1 MKINKI
7 CVLGAGT
14 MGSQIAALLS
24 SLGFKTYLL
33 DIVPKEGKDRNKIV
47 KDAIQRLK
55 KQFPPPLYL
64 PEFADDIEIGNFED
78 NLEIVKKV
86 DWIIEAVVENLE
98 IKKNLFKKVENFY
111 KEGTIVTT
119 NTSGLP
125 LKEISSDFKKE
136 MKRNFFGTHFFNPP
150 RFMKLLEIIP
160 GPETDKN
167 ILEEFKKFA
176 ERKLGKGIVIAKDTP
191 NFIANRIGVF
201 GIMYIFKL
209 MEEMD
214 LKPEEIDALTGKAMG
229 RPKTATF
236 RTLDLVGLDVLYHV
250 AKTVYERA
258 TNDEMREIFKPPEFL
273 EKMIKEGL
281 LGDKTQKGFYK
292 KEKVNGETK
301 IYTFD
306 IKNWTYREQSKASFP
321 SLERAM
327 QEDNE
332 LERIKFLING
342 KDKGAEFAYRS
353 LSELLLYCA
362 NRIPEISDDV
372 LNIDNAMKWGFGWKY
387 GPFEIWDYLGVKEFT
402 KRMESDGKKVPD
414 WVKEIDSFYKKDK
427 TKRHFYFYPERNYKE
442 EIKSKYEVY
451 ISDLKE
457 EKKTLKENNEA
468 TLYDMGE
475 DVLLLEF
482 HTKANAIGPGIVE
495 MVFESIDFLE
505 NSNYAGMVI
514 GNQGEH
520 FSAGANLYLILMA
533 IQEEEWDEIDLMVRK
548 FQEMNMRIKYS
559 NKPIVTAPF
568 GRVLG
573 GGCEIV
579 LHSPYVQ
586 ASSELYM
593 GLVEI
598 AVGLLP
604 AGGGT
609 KEMLLRHNEII
620 PEGINVDFYPYLRR
634 ILEIIGMAKVSS
646 SAFEAKK
653 YLFLRDRDGI
663 TINQDHLLYDAKRKV
678 IELNEIGFQ
687 RNRKKKIKVEGRDG
701 YFYLEMLIYN
711 LLEAKQITEHE
722 ALIAKKISEILTV
735 KDVPRGTEVTEETLL
750 DLERENFLF
759 LCGTQKT
766 RERIEHM
773 LLKGKPLR
781 N

>member
-1 MKINKI
+1 
-7 CVLGAGT
+7 
-14 MGSQIAALLS
+14 
-24 SLGFKTYLL
+24 
-33 DIVPKEGKDRNKIV
+33 
-47 KDAIQRLK
+47 
-55 KQFPPPLYL
+55 
-64 PEFADDIEIGNFED
+64 FE
-78 NLEIVKKV
+78 L
-86 DWIIEAVVENLE
+86 
-98 IKKNLFKKVENFY
+98 
-111 KEGTIVTT
+111 
-119 NTSGLP
+119 
-125 LKEISSDFKKE
+125 
-136 MKRNFFGTHFFNPP
+136 
-150 RFMKLLEIIP
+150 
-160 GPETDKN
+160 
-167 ILEEFKKFA
+167 
-176 ERKLGKGIVIAKDTP
+176 
-191 NFIANRIGVF
+191 
-201 GIMYIFKL
+201 
-209 MEEMD
+209 
-214 LKPEEIDALTGKAMG
+214 
-229 RPKTATF
+229 
-236 RTLDLVGLDVLYHV
+236 
-250 AKTVYERA
+250 
-258 TNDEMREIFKPPEFL
+258 
-273 EKMIKEGL
+273 
-281 LGDKTQKGFYK
+281 
-292 KEKVNGETK
+292 
-301 IYTFD
+301 
-306 IKNWTYREQSKASFP
+306 
-321 SLERAM
+321 
-327 QEDNE
+327 
-332 LERIKFLING
+332 
-342 KDKGAEFAYRS
+342 
-353 LSELLLYCA
+353 
-362 NRIPEISDDV
+362 
-372 LNIDNAMKWGFGWKY
+372 
-387 GPFEIWDYLGVKEFT
+387 WDYLGVKEFT
-402 KRMESDGKKVPD
+402 KRMENDGKKVPE

-427 TKRHFYFYPERNYKE
+427 TKRHFYFYPEKNYRE

-457 EKKTLKENNEA
+457 EKKILRENNEA

-495 MVFESIDFLE
+495 MVFNSIDFLE

-609 KEMLLRHNEII
+609 KEMLLRHKEII

-653 YLFLRDRDGI
+653 FLFLRDKDGI

-678 IELNEIGFQ
+678 IELNELGFQ
-687 RNRKKKIKVEGRDG
+687 KNRKKKIKVEGRDG

-735 KDVPRGTEVTEETLL
+735 KDVPVGTEVTEETLL